1 MSRGTTVKRD
11 TAQAL
16 TLLRPMITR
25 RCEFTASHERCCGC
39 RTCETLCPT
48 EAITVSP
55 AELEDGRVAVPARV
69 DIDVSKCNFCGECV
83 AMCPT
88 HSLSMIINGA
98 PEVPVIKGEVF
109 PLLIRTMQVEQG
121 PCAAT
126 TDIAYIDNCPAK
138 AISAEIRRDDAGQV
152 VAVSD
157 VEVDNSLCFNCTR
170 CMEEGPAGA
179 FTVTKPYRGR
189 THLDVALCPAGCQAC
204 ADACP
209 TRAITYDGTQVAM
222 DERFCLYCRA
232 CEHVCPAEGALTIEL
247 SGVQH
252 APIRSGAWFE
262 ALEKLVSPQALAA
275 ELDAAAQ
282 ARRRQ
287 AVDFMPGISN
297 GRK

>member
-1 MSRGTTVKRD
+1 MTTRGTTTKRD
-11 TAQAL
+11 TPKAL

-25 RCEFTASHERCCGC
+25 RYELTADHDLCCGC
-39 RTCETLCPT
+39 RTCETLCPAK
-48 EAITVSP
+48 AITVSA
-55 AELEDGRVAVPARV
+55 AELQDGRVVVRARV
-69 DIDVSKCNFCGECV
+69 DIDPAKCNFCGECV

-88 HSLSMIINGA
+88 HSLSMTVNRV

-109 PLLIRTMQVEQG
+109 PLLIRTMHVEQE

-126 TDIAYIDNCPAK
+126 TDTSYIDNCPAG
-138 AISAEIRRDDAGQV
+138 AISAEIRRDEAGQV
-152 VAVSD
+152 IAVSNVAVD
-157 VEVDNSLCFNCTR
+157 QSLCFNCTR

-189 THLDVALCPAGCQAC
+189 ARLNVALCPAGCQAC
-204 ADACP
+204 ADVCP
-209 TRAITYDGTQVAM
+209 THAITYDGAQVAL
-222 DERFCLYCRA
+222 DERFCLYCGA

-247 SGVQH
+247 AGVRH

-262 ALEKLVSPQALAA
+262 ALEKLVSPQAVAA

-287 AVDFMPGISN
+287 ATAFLPGC
-297 GRK
+297 GT